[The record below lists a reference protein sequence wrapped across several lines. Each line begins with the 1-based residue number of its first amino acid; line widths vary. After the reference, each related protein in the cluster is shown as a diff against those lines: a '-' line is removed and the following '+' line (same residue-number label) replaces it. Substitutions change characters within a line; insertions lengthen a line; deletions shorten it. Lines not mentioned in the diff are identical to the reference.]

1 MKNNNLLVLVGGA
14 AVIIGLF
21 FFVGNS
27 AQKAT
32 LVPTSALEAEY
43 IVDASDIV
51 SGTALLEGIE
61 KSVLSEKEIAGL
73 VQMREE
79 EKLAHDVY
87 ATLGTQSGVNTFANI
102 ASSEQTHTDAI
113 KVLLDRY
120 GIADPVAKNGVGVF
134 TSKEM
139 QKLYDELVAK
149 GTKSTIDALIVGAT
163 IEDLD
168 IFDLDTLKK
177 ETTKQDIL
185 VTYNNLQKG
194 SRNHMRAFTRNIN
207 AKGGTYTAQYITG
220 DAYQLIIAS
229 PQERGRI

>member
-1 MKNNNLLVLVGGA
+1 
-14 AVIIGLF
+14 
-21 FFVGNS
+21 
-27 AQKAT
+27 
-32 LVPTSALEAEY
+32 
-43 IVDASDIV
+43 
-51 SGTALLEGIE
+51 
-61 KSVLSEKEIAGL
+61 
-73 VQMREE
+73 
-79 EKLAHDVY
+79 
-87 ATLGTQSGVNTFANI
+87 
-102 ASSEQTHTDAI
+102 
-113 KVLLDRY
+113 
-120 GIADPVAKNGVGVF
+120 
-134 TSKEM
+134 M

>member
-102 ASSEQTHTDAI
+102 ASSEQTHTDA
-113 KVLLDRY
+113 
-120 GIADPVAKNGVGVF
+120 
-134 TSKEM
+134 
-139 QKLYDELVAK
+139 
-149 GTKSTIDALIVGAT
+149 
-163 IEDLD
+163 
-168 IFDLDTLKK
+168 
-177 ETTKQDIL
+177 
-185 VTYNNLQKG
+185 
-194 SRNHMRAFTRNIN
+194 
-207 AKGGTYTAQYITG
+207 
-220 DAYQLIIAS
+220 
-229 PQERGRI
+229 

>member
-1 MKNNNLLVLVGGA
+1 MKNNNLLVLVGSVGI
-14 AVIIGLF
+14 VFGLLF
-21 FFVGNS
+21 FSGSFT
-27 AQKAT
+27 QKAT

-43 IVDASDIV
+43 IVDASDMV
-51 SGTALLEGIE
+51 SGTALLEGIK
-61 KSVLSEKEIAGL
+61 KSMLSEKEIAGL

-87 ATLGTQSGVNTFANI
+87 ATLGIQWGVNTFANI
-102 ASSEQTHTDAI
+102 ASSEQTHTDAV

-120 GIADPVAKNGVGVF
+120 GITDPVVKNEIGVF
-134 TSKEM
+134 TSKDM

-149 GTKSTIDALIVGAT
+149 GTKSTLDALIVGAT

-168 IFDLDTLKK
+168 IHDLDVLKN

-207 AKGGTYTAQYITG
+207 ANGGTYTAQYITE